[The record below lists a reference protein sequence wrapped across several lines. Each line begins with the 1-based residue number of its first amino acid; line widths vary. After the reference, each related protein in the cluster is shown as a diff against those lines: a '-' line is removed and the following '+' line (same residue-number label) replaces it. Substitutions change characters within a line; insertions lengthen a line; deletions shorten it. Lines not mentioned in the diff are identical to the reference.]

1 MSVYLQLALLVN
13 GTLSMNN
20 SIKMNMTNSEF
31 VDYMLRVIIN
41 FKTLINFEFNSTKI
55 NEYDNREM
63 PPLKTTLISSRV
75 NESELVEI
83 PLEVYRVSPKCTV
96 LMAKTIS
103 SSFLCL

>member
-1 MSVYLQLALLVN
+1 MSVYLQLALVN

-20 SIKMNMTNSEF
+20 SFKMNMTNSEF
-31 VDYMLRVIIN
+31 VDYMLRVKIY
-41 FKTLINFEFNSTKI
+41 FKTLINIEFNSTKI

-63 PPLKTTLISSRV
+63 PPLKTMIITSRG

>member
-1 MSVYLQLALLVN
+1 MSVYLQLALVN

-31 VDYMLRVIIN
+31 VDYMLRVKIY
-41 FKTLINFEFNSTKI
+41 FKILINIELNSTKI

-63 PPLKTTLISSRV
+63 PPLKTMISTSRG

-83 PLEVYRVSPKCTV
+83 PLEVYRVSQK
-96 LMAKTIS
+96 
-103 SSFLCL
+103 F

>member
-1 MSVYLQLALLVN
+1 MTTIFQLMSVYLQLALVN
-13 GTLSMNN
+13 GTLSND
-20 SIKMNMTNSEF
+20 SFKMNMTNSEF

-63 PPLKTTLISSRV
+63 PPLKTMIISSRV

-83 PLEVYRVSPKCTV
+83 PLEVYRVSLKC
-96 LMAKTIS
+96 
-103 SSFLCL
+103 